1 MQLWSTV
8 AAETTTVEEGPVG
21 VRMVLE
27 AMEVIHAEV
36 GVQKEGET
44 EQEEEMQAIYHLRR
58 PPVHGVLLVRRLEA
72 LVVTTVRGILAVVI
86 DSTATALLSVWGEER
101 GKTTEVLHRVC

>member
-1 MQLWSTV
+1 MQLWPTV
-8 AAETTTVEEGPVG
+8 AAETTTVDEGAVG
-21 VRMVLE
+21 VRMVR
-27 AMEVIHAEV
+27 AATEVMNAEV

-72 LVVTTVRGILAVVI
+72 LVVMTVRGILAVVI
-86 DSTATALLSVWGEER
+86 DSTATALLSVR
-101 GKTTEVLHRVC
+101 